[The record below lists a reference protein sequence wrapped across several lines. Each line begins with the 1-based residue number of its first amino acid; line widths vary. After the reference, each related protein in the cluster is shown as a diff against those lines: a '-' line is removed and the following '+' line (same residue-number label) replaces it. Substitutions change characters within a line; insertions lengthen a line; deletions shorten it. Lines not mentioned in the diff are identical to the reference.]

1 MARQARELTESHDF
15 ATTAFRS
22 RIPAKKRPAVLTALV
37 VITAAG
43 VAGLLAGF
51 VLWRAAQLSGLWN
64 LFAGVLL
71 GLAAVLMAILI
82 AYLMVKASPP
92 TP

>member
-1 MARQARELTESHDF
+1 M
-15 ATTAFRS
+15 
-22 RIPAKKRPAVLTALV
+22 LTALL
-37 VITAAG
+37 VIAAAG

-71 GLAAVLMAILI
+71 GLVAFVVAILI
-82 AYLMVKASPP
+82 GYVMAARARIP
-92 TP
+92 

>member
-1 MARQARELTESHDF
+1 MLTG
-15 ATTAFRS
+15 
-22 RIPAKKRPAVLTALV
+22 VLIVA
-37 VITAAG
+37 AAG

-71 GLAAVLMAILI
+71 GLVALVLAVLIGYVMT
-82 AYLMVKASPP
+82 ASAPIP
-92 TP
+92 

>member
-1 MARQARELTESHDF
+1 
-15 ATTAFRS
+15 
-22 RIPAKKRPAVLTALV
+22 V

-71 GLAAVLMAILI
+71 GLVAFVLAILI
-82 AYLMVKASPP
+82 AYVMVKSAPP
-92 TP
+92 IP

>member
-1 MARQARELTESHDF
+1 M
-15 ATTAFRS
+15 
-22 RIPAKKRPAVLTALV
+22 LTALL
-37 VITAAG
+37 VIAAAG

-71 GLAAVLMAILI
+71 GLVAFVVAILI
-82 AYLMVKASPP
+82 GYVMAQSS
-92 TP
+92 

>member
-1 MARQARELTESHDF
+1 
-15 ATTAFRS
+15 
-22 RIPAKKRPAVLTALV
+22 V

-71 GLAAVLMAILI
+71 GLVAFALAVLI
-82 AYLMVKASPP
+82 AYVMVKSAPP
-92 TP
+92 IP